1 MNDTPRAERDR
12 GQILTLVL
20 AFVAFAGLVTPSVLT
35 LATTGLRTSTRI
47 QAQRDERYAAAAAV
61 DTYVEYLRRNPSLGS
76 AATPCPASTSTLN
89 GVSVSLTCSNVGTS
103 SFGRDLVIVARAS
116 PTTVLTVQVFL
127 DPMNPTTV
135 YVNYW
140 SFAPL

>member
-1 MNDTPRAERDR
+1 MGDRDRDR

-20 AFVAFAGLVTPSVLT
+20 AFVVFAGLVTPSVLM

-61 DTYVEYLRRNPSLGS
+61 DTHIEFLRQNPSLGS
-76 AATPCPASTSTLN
+76 GTTPCPSSTSTLN
-89 GVSVSLTCSNVGTS
+89 GVTVSLTCSNVGTTS
-103 SFGRDLVIVARAS
+103 IGRDLVIVARAS
-116 PTTVLTVQVFL
+116 ESTALTAQVFI
-127 DPMNPTTV
+127 DPLSQNTV

-140 SFAPL
+140 SYAPA